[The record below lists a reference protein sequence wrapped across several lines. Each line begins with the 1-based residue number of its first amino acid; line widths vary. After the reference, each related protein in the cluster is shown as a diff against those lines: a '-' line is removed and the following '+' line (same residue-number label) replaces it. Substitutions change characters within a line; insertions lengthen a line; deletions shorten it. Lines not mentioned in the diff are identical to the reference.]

1 MDLTNKMEAL
11 LILPLKS
18 ASFKA
23 NSEIQQKLS
32 IGHINLGLKY
42 KLYDQ
47 KWKISTGL
55 QFQARTSKYDG
66 TTGLS
71 TDFNAN
77 TIIPSC

>member
-1 MDLTNKMEAL
+1 MEA

-23 NSEIQQKLS
+23 NSEIQQSNFRLGTS
-32 IGHINLGLKY
+32 ILGLKQP
-42 KLYDQ
+42 LYDQ

-66 TTGLS
+66 TTV
-71 TDFNAN
+71 
-77 TIIPSC
+77 